1 MTNDNSQNSKSLST
15 LTIQDVGVKIKITDG
30 EAIKRWL
37 KNKNIQIH
45 KFPKGNYVY
54 QVDVDCEID
63 KPFVKDLQRRFPN
76 DWAQVYKKIAKDT
89 AVYEMVVF
97 SLSGEF
103 IEKPMAKIKTRNA
116 EEKALFKKYST

>member
-1 MTNDNSQNSKSLST
+1 MTNDNSQNSKSLLT

-63 KPFVKDLQRRFPN
+63 KPFVKDLRNKYPN
-76 DWAQVYKKIAKDT
+76 NWKEIYKRINKDNP
-89 AVYEMVVF
+89 VYELMVF
-97 SLSGEF
+97 QMEGELNY
-103 IEKPMAKIKTRNA
+103 IPTTKVKRVNKGDEKLYKD
-116 EEKALFKKYST
+116 LLL

>member
-1 MTNDNSQNSKSLST
+1 MINDNSQNSKSLST
-15 LTIQDVGVKIKITDG
+15 LTIQDVGVKIKITDS

-63 KPFVKDLQRRFPN
+63 KPFVKDLRNKYPN
-76 DWAQVYKKIAKDT
+76 NWKEIYKKIAKDHS
-89 AVYEMVVF
+89 VYEMVVL
-97 SLSGEF
+97 SLGAEF
-103 IEKPMAKIKTRNA
+103 FDKPLTKIKTINPI
-116 EEKALFKKYST
+116 EDALFKRYS

>member
-1 MTNDNSQNSKSLST
+1 MTDDNSQNSKSLST

-63 KPFVKDLQRRFPN
+63 KPFVKDLRNKYPN
-76 DWAQVYKKIAKDT
+76 NWKEIYKRINKDN
-89 AVYEMVVF
+89 AVYELMVF
-97 SLSGEF
+97 QMEGELNYVPTTKVKRVNKGD
-103 IEKPMAKIKTRNA
+103 EKLYKD
-116 EEKALFKKYST
+116 LLL